1 MKDRD
6 VQAEKE
12 DARTNEALNSEVVVI
27 LENGVATT
35 NEWEAEQ
42 EILKKEERGGVISH
56 PPLRP
61 T

>member
-42 EILKKEERGGVISH
+42 EILKKEERGV
-56 PPLRP
+56 
-61 T
+61 